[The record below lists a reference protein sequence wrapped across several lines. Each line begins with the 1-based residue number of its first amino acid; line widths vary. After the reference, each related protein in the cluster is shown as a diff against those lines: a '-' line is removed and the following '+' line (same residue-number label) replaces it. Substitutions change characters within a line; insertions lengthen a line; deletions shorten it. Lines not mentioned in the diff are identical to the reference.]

1 MLTKATEIKEW
12 LVDIRRDFHR
22 HPEPSMQEVRTA
34 EVIERQLNEMG
45 LEVTRIGTGVLGVL
59 QGGQPGKTIALRA
72 DIDALS
78 VEEKTEVS
86 YRSLKPGFMHAC
98 GHDAH
103 AAMLLGAA
111 RLLSAQQKDIKGT
124 IKFIFQPGE
133 EVAQGAKAMIAGGVM
148 ENPKVDM
155 VVGMHIFAMVETG
168 KMIVQPGPF
177 MAAGDVW
184 QLTINGKSAHG
195 SSPWEGVD
203 AVTCAAAVVQS
214 LQTLVSRVNDARN
227 PIVINV
233 GTIHGGERHN
243 VIPGKVEMTGM
254 NRSFSEYSR
263 KMMPEWMEQMIKNIC
278 GAYNCSYEL
287 TYEYHCSPVNN
298 NPEVC
303 DVIKASVGKIIGAEN
318 IHGAEKIMGSEDF
331 AEYMKEAPGAMI
343 ILGGGNQAKGCWHSQ
358 HSNYFAIDEDS
369 LPIGAASYAQIA
381 ADFLK

>member
-86 YRSLKPGFMHAC
+86 FRSLKPGFMHAC

-111 RLLSAQQKDIKGT
+111 RLLSAQQKDVKGT

-133 EVAQGAKAMIAGGVM
+133 EVAQGAKAMVAGGVM

-263 KMMPEWMEQMIKNIC
+263 KMMPEWM
-278 GAYNCSYEL
+278 
-287 TYEYHCSPVNN
+287 
-298 NPEVC
+298 
-303 DVIKASVGKIIGAEN
+303 
-318 IHGAEKIMGSEDF
+318 
-331 AEYMKEAPGAMI
+331 
-343 ILGGGNQAKGCWHSQ
+343 
-358 HSNYFAIDEDS
+358 
-369 LPIGAASYAQIA
+369 
-381 ADFLK
+381 

>member
-1 MLTKATEIKEW
+1 MLNKAKEIREW
-12 LVDIRRDFHR
+12 VVDIRRDFHMY
-22 HPEPSMQEVRTA
+22 PEPSMQETRTA
-34 EVIERQLNEMG
+34 DTIARLLTELNI
-45 LEVTRIGTGVLGVL
+45 EVTPIGTGVLGVL
-59 QGGQPGKTIALRA
+59 RGGQPGKTIALRA

-78 VEEKTEVS
+78 VEEKTGVPYS
-86 YRSLKPGFMHAC
+86 SKKSGFMHAC

-111 RLLSAQQKDIKGT
+111 RLLAAQREALKGT
-124 IKFIFQPGE
+124 VKFIFQPGE
-133 EVAQGAKAMIAGGVM
+133 EVAEGAKAMIAAGVM

-168 KMIVQPGPF
+168 KMIIQPGFF

-184 QLTINGKSAHG
+184 QLTISGKSAHG
-195 SSPWEGVD
+195 SSPWEGID

-214 LQTLVSRVNDARN
+214 LQTIVSRVNDARN

-263 KMMPEWMEQMIKNIC
+263 RMMPEWMEQMIKNVC
-278 GAYNCSYEL
+278 SAYNCSYEF

-298 NPEVC
+298 NPAVC
-303 DVIKASVGKIIGAEN
+303 DFTKAAVGKIIGVEN
-318 IHGAEKIMGSEDF
+318 ILGSEKIMGSEDF
-331 AEYMKEAPGAMI
+331 SEYMAQAPGVMM

-369 LPIGAASYAQIA
+369 LPIGAAAYAQIA
-381 ADFLK
+381 VDFLK